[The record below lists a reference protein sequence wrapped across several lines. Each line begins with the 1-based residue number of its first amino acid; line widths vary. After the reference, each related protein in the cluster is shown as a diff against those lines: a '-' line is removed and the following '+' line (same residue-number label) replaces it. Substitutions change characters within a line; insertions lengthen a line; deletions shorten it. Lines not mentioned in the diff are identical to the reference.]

1 MKGRMC
7 TPPCLLVAVL
17 LSLLLYCGSLPVW
30 AYQPGIDSGHPGI
43 SLTVDEQ
50 AWLTSHPVIR
60 VGVMPDWPPMNFV
73 DKQGN
78 LKGIGADYLKQ
89 MNRLL
94 GGRLVPVAVPFKE
107 SFNRVQGGQLE
118 ALMDITR
125 RPDRELLFEFTRP
138 YITIPHLLV
147 GRKGGQIFTSEEEL
161 AGRSVALE
169 QGFYNVNYFRNQHPN
184 VKIREYAT
192 TSAALQAVSKGEA
205 DAYAGNRA
213 VVVHL
218 MESEL
223 LTNLVLMAPLAY
235 TRSELQ
241 FGVAKGQYQLVS
253 ILDKAL
259 AAIPP
264 TEQEA
269 IAARWISEPQ
279 LKKLD
284 YRQILIIA
292 MIFGSVVVVLLIVAV
307 MVYRRLNNRL
317 KQQTTFWQVLLE
329 RTTAGILIVSS
340 ERMIVEVN
348 RRLCELFGYTR
359 DELLGQSVELLHL
372 DREQYERFGQWFRDA
387 RADGALTQIEYQY
400 RRKDDSRFWAVIS
413 GGSLTLTDGT
423 VGVVWSLTDISDRKQ
438 AEEELLAE
446 RSHLQALFEHNGTGN
461 LIVSSDRLM
470 LKVNQ
475 QFCHLFGYTEAELV
489 GQSVQMLHV
498 DQQHYEDWAPTFRQV
513 RDGKTHLTAEYPMR
527 RKDGTIFWCYLT
539 GVKLQLQDGATGVV
553 WSIIDTT
560 ERKQAEIALKRLS
573 LAVEQSAN
581 IVVITD
587 PNGVIQYVNPRFCE
601 VSGYSPEEAIGRT
614 PGILKSDYHPS
625 SLYTDLWQTITS
637 GQPWRGEL
645 LNRTKDG
652 TEFWEQ
658 ATITPLLDDAGTII
672 NFVAIKEVITER
684 KATEQQ
690 MALLNFALDTIH
702 EAAYMADQDAR
713 FCYVNQE
720 ASRATGYS
728 REELLTMGV
737 GDIDT
742 DFSMDGWPAI
752 WQQLIEQRSMTFE
765 GVHKTKTGKLYP
777 VEVTTNYLEFNGQVY
792 NLGLVRDITER
803 KKGEA
808 TLQEAKERAESASRA
823 KSEFLANMSH
833 ELRTPMHG
841 IISLAHLLRSTK
853 LDPEQDEY
861 LENVELSAKSL
872 LTILSDIL
880 DISKVEAGKLELEYA
895 DFSLGQVIHEMVGS
909 QAYLIRQKGLELV
922 CNLSEEL
929 PDILQGDALRVK
941 QIILNLLGNA
951 IKFTAQG
958 QICIEVRQASREG
971 NRITL
976 RLSVRDT
983 GIGISAAAMERIFAP
998 FEQADSSTTR
1008 RYGGTG
1014 LGLSICRR
1022 LVELMGGRIWAESTE
1037 GVGSCFHVELPF
1049 LLQRQPELPRSLE
1062 QANLPEQKS
1071 SCPLKILLAEDNLI
1085 NARSMTVILSRMGHQ
1100 VTTVEDGLQALEQWR
1115 SASWDCI
1122 LMDVQMPVLD
1132 GIEATR
1138 MIRQEEQQRGGHTVV
1153 IALTAH
1159 ALRGDRE
1166 RILAEGFD
1174 HYIAKPVDIPLLLE
1188 TLALIPSGTS
1198 ASKN

>member
-1 MKGRMC
+1 M
-7 TPPCLLVAVL
+7 
-17 LSLLLYCGSLPVW
+17 S
-30 AYQPGIDSGHPGI
+30 
-43 SLTVDEQ
+43 SLTVFSCLLIL
-50 AWLTSHPVIR
+50 ALV
-60 VGVMPDWPPMNFV
+60 VGLAVV
-73 DKQGN
+73 LQRYRH
-78 LKGIGADYLKQ
+78 LKLQ
-89 MNRLL
+89 
-94 GGRLVPVAVPFKE
+94 
-107 SFNRVQGGQLE
+107 
-118 ALMDITR
+118 
-125 RPDRELLFEFTRP
+125 
-138 YITIPHLLV
+138 
-147 GRKGGQIFTSEEEL
+147 
-161 AGRSVALE
+161 
-169 QGFYNVNYFRNQHPN
+169 QGFQ
-184 VKIREYAT
+184 
-192 TSAALQAVSKGEA
+192 QA
-205 DAYAGNRA
+205 
-213 VVVHL
+213 
-218 MESEL
+218 
-223 LTNLVLMAPLAY
+223 
-235 TRSELQ
+235 
-241 FGVAKGQYQLVS
+241 
-253 ILDKAL
+253 
-259 AAIPP
+259 
-264 TEQEA
+264 
-269 IAARWISEPQ
+269 
-279 LKKLD
+279 
-284 YRQILIIA
+284 
-292 MIFGSVVVVLLIVAV
+292 
-307 MVYRRLNNRL
+307 
-317 KQQTTFWQVLLE
+317 LLE

-340 ERMIVEVN
+340 ERVIVEVN
-348 RRLCELFGYTR
+348 RRLCEMFGYHR
-359 DELLGQSVELLHL
+359 DELIGRSAALLHL
-372 DREQYERFGQWFRDA
+372 DQEQYERFGQWFRDA
-387 RADGALTQIEYQY
+387 RSNGPMAQIEYQY

-413 GGSLTLTDGT
+413 GGSLALPDGT

-461 LIVSSDRLM
+461 LIVSSERLM

-587 PNGVIQYVNPRFCE
+587 SNGLIQYVNPRFCE
-601 VSGYSPEEAIGRT
+601 VTGYSPEEAIGRT
-614 PGILKSDYHPS
+614 PGILKSGHHPPS
-625 SLYTDLWQTITS
+625 VYAELWQTITS

-658 ATITPLLDDAGTII
+658 ATITPLLDDTGTII

-684 KATEQQ
+684 KAIEQQ
-690 MALLNFALDTIH
+690 MALLNFALDTVH
-702 EAAYMADQDAR
+702 EAAYMADKDAR
-713 FCYVNQE
+713 FRYVNQE
-720 ASRATGYS
+720 ACRATGYS
-728 REELLTMGV
+728 REELLTMGIADV
-737 GDIDT
+737 DID
-742 DFSMDGWPAI
+742 FPAEQWPAL
-752 WQQLIEQRSMTFE
+752 WQQLTVQRSQTFE
-765 GVHKTKTGKLYP
+765 GRHKTKAGRIYP
-777 VEVTTNYLEFNGQVY
+777 VEVTANYLEFNGQGY

-803 KKGEA
+803 KKSEA
-808 TLQEAKERAESASRA
+808 ALQEAKERAESASRT

-841 IISLAHLLRSTK
+841 IISMAHLLRSTK

-880 DISKVEAGKLELEYA
+880 DISKVEAGKLELEFA
-895 DFSLGQVIHEMVGS
+895 DFSLRQTIHEVVGA
-909 QAYLIRQKGLELV
+909 QAYPIRQKGLELV

-951 IKFTAQG
+951 VKFTAQG
-958 QICIEVRQASREG
+958 QIRIEVRQVSREG
-971 NRITL
+971 NRVTL

-1022 LVELMGGRIWAESTE
+1022 LVELMGGRIWAESTQ

-1049 LLQRQPELPRSLE
+1049 LLQKRPEPALSPVKTM
-1062 QANLPEQKS
+1062 LPEHKPSHSLQ
-1071 SCPLKILLAEDNLI
+1071 ILLAEDNLI
-1085 NARSMTVILSRMGHQ
+1085 NARSMTAILSRLGHQ
-1100 VTTVEDGLQALEQWR
+1100 VTTVADGMQAVEQWR
-1115 SASWDCI
+1115 STRWDCI

-1138 MIRQEEQQRGGHTVV
+1138 MIRREEQQRGSHTLV

-1174 HYIAKPVDIPLLLE
+1174 SYIAKPVDIELLLAE
-1188 TLALIPSGTS
+1188 LALVTGAT
-1198 ASKN
+1198 AATTQRG